1 VQRGRFVLRFAV
13 LLLLLPTLQRP
24 GVAAEEE
31 DQGPPILSSGTA
43 TVIIEGN
50 RLTVP
55 YDLSAI
61 GPLIALQPLVPW
73 LGGQLEI
80 GPLEQ
85 RHGLELGG
93 VEALFGPGAPALT
106 FGPEV
111 RPLSQP
117 PRTGM
122 GGLHVP
128 IDLLELVYGETKGYE
143 FSWQSDTATLVAGRR
158 VARDIA
164 VRPEIVHLQGVT
176 TVVLTFGEKPRY
188 RLHEEPGSIEIE
200 MVGDRLRPV
209 NPARVPAGALIEGL
223 DIREQSILIHPV
235 ADVVSQSYELENPF
249 RVVFDL
255 FRGSARAAARPDTAT
270 PAAPR
275 PPPRITARPGI
286 HTIVIDPGHGGDNSG
301 AISRSGVL
309 EKEITLP
316 IAAELKAALERAM
329 PVRVLMTRDGDD
341 SLDLDSRSA
350 IANQHKA
357 DLFIS
362 LHVNS
367 SYGRS
372 AHGAETFFLSL
383 QASDEMAAEIA
394 AIENQG
400 NGAPAA
406 DPLNDLDMILW
417 DLAQSHHLSE
427 SQRFARLIQEEL
439 NGALSLT
446 DRGVKQAP
454 FRVLRGAAMPAVLVE
469 LGFLSNPEEER
480 KLQDPVYRT
489 QLVDALVRAT
499 KRYRALA
506 PGSSEASRR

>member
-1 VQRGRFVLRFAV
+1 MQRGRFLLRLAA
-13 LLLLLPTLQRP
+13 LLLLLPMLQRP
-24 GVAAEEE
+24 GVAAEE
-31 DQGPPILSSGTA
+31 DGQGPPILSSGTA
-43 TVIIEGN
+43 TVIIAGN

-55 YDLSAI
+55 HHLTAI

-106 FGPEV
+106 VGPRV
-111 RPLSQP
+111 QPLSQP
-117 PRTGM
+117 PRAGL

-128 IDLLELVYGETKGYE
+128 IDLLELVYGDSKGYD
-143 FSWQSDTATLVAGRR
+143 FSWQSDTATLEASRR

-188 RLHEEPGSIEIE
+188 RLLEAPGMIEIE
-200 MVGDRLRPV
+200 MVGDRLRPIDQ
-209 NPARVPAGALIEGL
+209 ARPPAGALV
-223 DIREQSILIHPV
+223 EQLNITERAILIQSVPDAV
-235 ADVVSQSYELENPF
+235 AQSYQLENPF
-249 RVVFDL
+249 RVVLDL
-255 FRGSARAAARPDTAT
+255 FRGAPPTATRPDVAS

-275 PPPRITARPGI
+275 PPPRITHRPGI
-286 HTIVIDPGHGGDNSG
+286 HTIVIDPGHGGDNTG
-301 AISRSGVL
+301 AISRNGVL

-316 IAAELKAALERAM
+316 IAADLKAALERAM

-341 SLDLDSRSA
+341 SLNLNERSA
-350 IANQHKA
+350 IANQNKA

-383 QASDEMAAEIA
+383 QASDDMAAEIA
-394 AIENQG
+394 AIENRDG
-400 NGAPAA
+400 GGPAA
-406 DPLNDLDMILW
+406 EAPDDLDMILW

-439 NGALSLT
+439 NGALGLT

-469 LGFLSNPEEER
+469 LGFLSNPEEEK

-499 KRYRALA
+499 QRYRALA
-506 PGSSEASRR
+506 PGSSEASRL